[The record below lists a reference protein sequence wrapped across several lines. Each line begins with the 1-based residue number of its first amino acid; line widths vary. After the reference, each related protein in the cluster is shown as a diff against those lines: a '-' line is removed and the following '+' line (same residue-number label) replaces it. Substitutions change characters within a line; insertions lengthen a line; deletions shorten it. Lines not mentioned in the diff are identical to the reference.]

1 MGCHFVFKETFQTRD
16 RTLISCISC
25 IAGGLFTTKLLGK
38 PHTIYEYAKLF
49 QSCPTLCYSMDC
61 SPPGS
66 SVHGILQAR
75 ILEWAAMPSF
85 RGSLKSPALPDGFFT
100 TSTTW
105 EAHSMYDCTPK
116 MFQTFGDKFQ
126 MLRYHVSQSRNFVFN
141 VIYRQLTESLPIRHF
156 AGYSED

>member
-1 MGCHFVFKETFQTRD
+1 
-16 RTLISCISC
+16 
-25 IAGGLFTTKLLGK
+25 
-38 PHTIYEYAKLF
+38 
-49 QSCPTLCYSMDC
+49 
-61 SPPGS
+61 
-66 SVHGILQAR
+66 
-75 ILEWAAMPSF
+75 MPSF